1 MGYFT
6 HQDRNDKKILMRVI
20 LFFFSLLLIFLGL
33 FGKTLLPDSI
43 ESAFNIFKSLTRGL
57 MVIVG
62 LILLILTIN
71 PNAIPGRVSLS
82 KKF

>member
-1 MGYFT
+1 MEYNA
-6 HQDRNDKKILMRVI
+6 HQERNDKEILMRII
-20 LFFFSLLLIFLGL
+20 LFFFSLLLIFIGL
-33 FGKTLLPDSI
+33 FGNTLLPDSK
-43 ESAFNIFKSLTRGL
+43 EGAFTFFKSLTRGL

-62 LILLILTIN
+62 LIFLILTIN

>member
-6 HQDRNDKKILMRVI
+6 HQERNDKEILMRII
-20 LFFFSLLLIFLGL
+20 LFFFSFLLIFLGL
-33 FGKTLLPDSI
+33 FGNTLLPDSK
-43 ESAFNIFKSLTRGL
+43 EGAFNFFKSLTRGL

-62 LILLILTIN
+62 LIFLILTIN

>member
-6 HQDRNDKKILMRVI
+6 HQERNYKEILMRII

-33 FGKTLLPDSI
+33 FGNTLFPDSI
-43 ESAFNIFKSLTRGL
+43 EGAFNFFKSLTRGL